1 MSATAM
7 NPASRAIA
15 LHRLATDELDVLVV
29 GGGVTGAGIALDAV
43 TRGLRVGI
51 VEAQDWASGTS
62 SRSSKLIHGGL
73 RYLQALDF
81 KLVNEALHERELLLD
96 TLAPHLAKPVSFLY
110 PLTKKYV
117 ERPYVAAGITLYD
130 LMARLGAKATS
141 PFHRHHTLKG
151 VQRLFPDVRPD
162 VMVGAIQ
169 YWDGRVDDARLTLT
183 LVRTA
188 VEYGA
193 LAANRVRVTDFVKT
207 DGRVSGAE
215 VTDLETGESFAI
227 KANHVI
233 AAAGVWTEATQDLAE
248 AEGGLKVLASKGI
261 HLVVPRDR
269 LDGDVGFILQTEKS
283 VLFIIPWERYWIIGT
298 TDTPYVQDF
307 THPVPSAADVDY
319 VIEHANVVLSKPLTR
334 DDVIGT
340 FAGLRPLLQ
349 PATKGDGA
357 QSTKVSREHTVTEAA
372 PGLVTIAGGKLTTYR
387 VMAQD
392 AVDFALG
399 ETGAKQRPSQTKG
412 TPLLGAAGYR
422 ALYAAADTLGAE
434 FGWDGTRVRH
444 LLDRYGSEFN
454 TLVAQCREQADLAKP
469 LEHAPDYLRAEI
481 GYGCTHE
488 GALHLEDLLVNR
500 TRLTYEIADSGLA
513 ALPEIADLAA
523 ERLGWSD
530 ARRQAEV
537 DAYTARVQAERAAA
551 SEPDDAAAAAAR
563 GAAPE
568 VTDAASA
575 G

>member
-7 NPASRAIA
+7 NPSSRAAA
-15 LHRLATDELDVLVV
+15 LRRLAVEELDVLVV

-96 TLAPHLAKPVSFLY
+96 SLAPHLAKPVSFLY

-130 LMARLGAKATS
+130 VMARLGAKATS
-141 PFHRHHTLKG
+141 PFHRHHTLAG
-151 VQRLFPDVRPD
+151 VQKLFSDVRPD

-169 YWDGRVDDARLTLT
+169 YWDGRVDDSRLTLT

-207 DGRVSGAE
+207 NGRVSGAE
-215 VTDLETGESFAI
+215 VTDLETGEGFTIRA
-227 KANHVI
+227 KHVI
-233 AAAGVWTEATQDLAE
+233 AASGVWTEATQDLAE
-248 AEGGLKVLASKGI
+248 AQGGLKVLASKGI
-261 HLVVPRDR
+261 HIVVPKER
-269 LDGDVGFILQTEKS
+269 LNGDVGFILQTEKS
-283 VLFIIPWERYWIIGT
+283 VLFIIPWERYWVIGT
-298 TDTPYVQDF
+298 TDTPYHQDF
-307 THPVPSAADVDY
+307 THPVASQADIDY
-319 VIEHANVVLSKPLTR
+319 VIDHANVVLQKPITR

-340 FAGLRPLLQ
+340 WAGLRPLLQ
-349 PATKGDGA
+349 PATKGDGTA
-357 QSTKVSREHTVTEAA
+357 STKVSREHTVTEAA

-399 ETGAKQRPSQTKG
+399 EAGAKARPSQTKH
-412 TPLLGAAGYR
+412 TPLMGAAGYR
-422 ALYAAADTLGAE
+422 ALSAQADTLGRE

-444 LLDRYGSEFN
+444 LLDRYGSEIN
-454 TLVAQCREQADLAKP
+454 TLIAQCREQADLAEP
-469 LEHAPDYLRAEI
+469 VEHAPDYLRAEFA
-481 GYGCTHE
+481 YGCTHE

-513 ALPEIADLAA
+513 ALPEIAEIAA
-523 ERLGWSD
+523 EKLGWDD
-530 ARRQAEV
+530 ARRAAEIA
-537 DAYTARVQAERAAA
+537 AYTERVEAERAAA
-551 SEPDDAAAAAAR
+551 TQPDDASAAEAR
-563 GAAPE
+563 SAAPE
-568 VTDAASA
+568 VVDAVK

>member
-7 NPASRAIA
+7 NPSSRAAA
-15 LHRLATDELDVLVV
+15 LRRLAVEELDVLVV

-96 TLAPHLAKPVSFLY
+96 SLAPHLAKPVSFLY

-130 LMARLGAKATS
+130 VMARLGAKATS
-141 PFHRHHTLKG
+141 PFHRHHTLAG

-169 YWDGRVDDARLTLT
+169 YWDGRVDDSRLTLT

-207 DGRVSGAE
+207 NGRVSGAE
-215 VTDLETGESFAI
+215 VTDLETGDAFTIGA
-227 KANHVI
+227 KHVI

-248 AEGGLKVLASKGI
+248 AQGGLKVLASKGI
-261 HLVVPRDR
+261 HIVVPKER
-269 LDGDVGFILQTEKS
+269 LNGDVGFILQTEKS
-283 VLFIIPWERYWIIGT
+283 VLFIIPWERYWVIGT
-298 TDTPYVQDF
+298 TDTPYHQDF
-307 THPVPSAADVDY
+307 THPVASQADIDY
-319 VIEHANVVLSKPLTR
+319 VIDHANVVLQKPITR

-340 FAGLRPLLQ
+340 WAGLRPLLQ
-349 PATKGDGA
+349 PATKGDGTA
-357 QSTKVSREHTVTEAA
+357 STKVSREHTVTEAA

-399 ETGAKQRPSQTKG
+399 EAGAKARPSQTKH
-412 TPLLGAAGYR
+412 TPLMGAAGYR
-422 ALYAAADTLGAE
+422 ALSAQADTLGRE

-444 LLDRYGSEFN
+444 LLDRYGSEIN
-454 TLVAQCREQADLAKP
+454 TLIAQCREQADLAEP
-469 LEHAPDYLRAEI
+469 VEHAPDYLRAEFA
-481 GYGCTHE
+481 YGCTHE

-513 ALPEIADLAA
+513 ALPEIAEIAA
-523 ERLGWSD
+523 EKLGWDD
-530 ARRQAEV
+530 ARRAAEIA
-537 DAYTARVQAERAAA
+537 AYTERVEAERAAA
-551 SEPDDAAAAAAR
+551 TQPDDASAAEAR
-563 GAAPE
+563 SAAPE
-568 VTDAASA
+568 VVDAVK

>member
-7 NPASRAIA
+7 NPSSRAAA
-15 LHRLATDELDVLVV
+15 LRRLAVEELDVLVV

-62 SRSSKLIHGGL
+62 SRSSKLIHGSL

-96 TLAPHLAKPVSFLY
+96 SLAPHLAKPVSFLY

-130 LMARLGAKATS
+130 VMARLGAKATS
-141 PFHRHHTLKG
+141 PFHRHHTLAG

-169 YWDGRVDDARLTLT
+169 YWDGRVDDSRLTLT

-207 DGRVSGAE
+207 NGRVSGAE
-215 VTDLETGESFAI
+215 VTDLETGEGFTIRA
-227 KANHVI
+227 KHVI
-233 AAAGVWTEATQDLAE
+233 AASGVWTEATQDLAE
-248 AEGGLKVLASKGI
+248 AQGGLKVLASKGI
-261 HLVVPRDR
+261 HIVVPKER
-269 LDGDVGFILQTEKS
+269 LNGDVGFILQTEKS
-283 VLFIIPWERYWIIGT
+283 VLFIIPWERYWVIGT
-298 TDTPYVQDF
+298 TDTPYHQDF
-307 THPVPSAADVDY
+307 THPVASQADIDY
-319 VIEHANVVLSKPLTR
+319 VIDHANVVLQKPITR

-340 FAGLRPLLQ
+340 WAGLRPLLQ
-349 PATKGDGA
+349 PATKGDGTA
-357 QSTKVSREHTVTEAA
+357 STKVSREHTVTEAA

-399 ETGAKQRPSQTKG
+399 EAGAKARPSQTKH
-412 TPLLGAAGYR
+412 TPLMGAAGYR
-422 ALYAAADTLGAE
+422 ALSAQADTLGRE

-444 LLDRYGSEFN
+444 LLDRYGSEIN
-454 TLVAQCREQADLAKP
+454 TLIAQCREQADLAEP
-469 LEHAPDYLRAEI
+469 VEHAPDYLRAEFA
-481 GYGCTHE
+481 YGCTHE

-513 ALPEIADLAA
+513 ALPEIAEIAA
-523 ERLGWSD
+523 EKLGWDD
-530 ARRQAEV
+530 ARRAAEIA
-537 DAYTARVQAERAAA
+537 AYTERVEAERAAA
-551 SEPDDAAAAAAR
+551 TQPDDASAAEAR
-563 GAAPE
+563 SAAPE
-568 VTDAASA
+568 VVDAVK

>member
-1 MSATAM
+1 M
-7 NPASRAIA
+7 NPTTRAAA
-15 LHRLATDELDVLVV
+15 LHRMAADELDVLVV

-51 VEAQDWASGTS
+51 VEGQDWASGTS

-110 PLTKKYV
+110 PLTKRFV

-130 LMARLGAKATS
+130 VMARLGAKATS
-141 PFHRHHTLKG
+141 PFHKHHTLKG
-151 VQRLFPDVRPD
+151 VQELFPDVRPD
-162 VMVGAIQ
+162 VMVGAIR

-207 DGRVSGAE
+207 AGRVTGAQ
-215 VTDLETGESFAI
+215 VTDLETGEQSLIRA
-227 KANHVI
+227 KHVI
-233 AAAGVWTEATQDLAE
+233 AAAGVWTEATQDLAG
-248 AEGGLKVLASKGI
+248 ADGGLKVLASKGI
-261 HLVVPRDR
+261 HIIVPKER
-269 LDGDVGFILQTEKS
+269 LNGDVGFILQTEKS

-298 TDTPYVQDF
+298 TDTPYHQDL
-307 THPVPSAADVDY
+307 THPVASQADIDY
-319 VIEHANVVLSKPLTR
+319 VIDHANVVLSKPISR
-334 DDVIGT
+334 DDVIGA

-349 PATKGDGA
+349 PATKGDGT

-387 VMAQD
+387 VMAED

-399 ETGAKQRPSQTKG
+399 EHQATARPSLTKQ
-412 TPLLGAAGYR
+412 TPLLGATGYKALSAG
-422 ALYAAADTLGAE
+422 AGTLGAE
-434 FGWDGTRVRH
+434 FGWDTARVNH
-444 LLDRYGSEFN
+444 LLNRYGSEIT
-454 TLVAQCREQADLAKP
+454 TLIEQCRQQPDLAEP
-469 LEHAPDYLRAEI
+469 VEHAPDYLRVEFAF
-481 GYGCTHE
+481 GCTHE
-488 GALHLEDLLVNR
+488 GALHLEDLLVAR

-513 ALPEIADLAA
+513 ALPEIAAIAA
-523 ERLGWSD
+523 DKLGWSPQ
-530 ARRQAEV
+530 RRDTEIA
-537 DAYTARVQAERAAA
+537 AYTARVEAERAAA
-551 SEPDDAAAAAAR
+551 TQPDDVSAAEAR
-563 GAAPE
+563 AAAPE
-568 VTDAASA
+568 VVDAVAD
-575 G
+575 

>member
-7 NPASRAIA
+7 NPSSRAAA
-15 LHRLATDELDVLVV
+15 LRRLAAEELDVLVV

-96 TLAPHLAKPVSFLY
+96 SLAPHLAKPVSFLY

-130 LMARLGAKATS
+130 VMAR
-141 PFHRHHTLKG
+141 
-151 VQRLFPDVRPD
+151 
-162 VMVGAIQ
+162 MVGAIQ
-169 YWDGRVDDARLTLT
+169 YWDGRVDDSRLTLT

-207 DGRVSGAE
+207 NGRVSGAE
-215 VTDLETGESFAI
+215 VTDLETGEGFTIRA
-227 KANHVI
+227 KHVI
-233 AAAGVWTEATQDLAE
+233 AASGVWTEATQDLAE
-248 AEGGLKVLASKGI
+248 AQGGLKVLASKGI
-261 HLVVPRDR
+261 HIVVPKER
-269 LDGDVGFILQTEKS
+269 LNGDVGFILQTEKS
-283 VLFIIPWERYWIIGT
+283 VLFIIPWERYWVIGT
-298 TDTPYVQDF
+298 TDTPYHQDF
-307 THPVPSAADVDY
+307 THPVASQADIDY
-319 VIEHANVVLSKPLTR
+319 VIDHANVVLQKPITR

-340 FAGLRPLLQ
+340 WAGLRPLLQ
-349 PATKGDGA
+349 PATKGDGTA
-357 QSTKVSREHTVTEAA
+357 STKVSREHTVTEAA

-399 ETGAKQRPSQTKG
+399 EAGAKARPSQTKH
-412 TPLLGAAGYR
+412 TPLMGAAGYR
-422 ALYAAADTLGAE
+422 ALSAQADTLGRE

-444 LLDRYGSEFN
+444 LLDRYGSEIN
-454 TLVAQCREQADLAKP
+454 TLIAQCREQADLAEP
-469 LEHAPDYLRAEI
+469 VEHAPDYLRAEFA
-481 GYGCTHE
+481 YGCTHE

-513 ALPEIADLAA
+513 ALPEIAEIAA
-523 ERLGWSD
+523 EKLGWDD
-530 ARRQAEV
+530 ARRTAEIA
-537 DAYTARVQAERAAA
+537 AYTGRVEAERAAA
-551 SEPDDAAAAAAR
+551 TQPDDASAAEAR
-563 GAAPE
+563 SAAPE
-568 VTDAASA
+568 VVDAVK

>member
-7 NPASRAIA
+7 NPSSRAAA
-15 LHRLATDELDVLVV
+15 LRRLAVEELDVLVV

-96 TLAPHLAKPVSFLY
+96 SLAPHLAKPVSFLY

-130 LMARLGAKATS
+130 VMARLGAKATS
-141 PFHRHHTLKG
+141 PFHRHHTLAG

-169 YWDGRVDDARLTLT
+169 YWDGRVDDSRLTLT

-207 DGRVSGAE
+207 NGRVSGAE
-215 VTDLETGESFAI
+215 VTDLETGEGFTIRA
-227 KANHVI
+227 KHVI
-233 AAAGVWTEATQDLAE
+233 AASGVWTEATQDLAE
-248 AEGGLKVLASKGI
+248 AQGGLKVLASKGI
-261 HLVVPRDR
+261 HIVVPKER
-269 LDGDVGFILQTEKS
+269 LNGDVGFILQTEKS
-283 VLFIIPWERYWIIGT
+283 VLFIIPWERYWVIGT
-298 TDTPYVQDF
+298 TDTPYHQDF
-307 THPVPSAADVDY
+307 THPVASQADIDY
-319 VIEHANVVLSKPLTR
+319 VIDHANVVLQKPITR

-340 FAGLRPLLQ
+340 WAGLRPLLQ
-349 PATKGDGA
+349 PATKGDGTA
-357 QSTKVSREHTVTEAA
+357 STKVSREHTVTEAA

-399 ETGAKQRPSQTKG
+399 EAGAKARPSQTKH
-412 TPLLGAAGYR
+412 TPLMGAAGYR
-422 ALYAAADTLGAE
+422 ALSAQADTLGRE

-444 LLDRYGSEFN
+444 LLDRYGSEIN
-454 TLVAQCREQADLAKP
+454 TLIAQCREQADLAEP
-469 LEHAPDYLRAEI
+469 VEHAPDYLRAEFA
-481 GYGCTHE
+481 YGCTHE

-513 ALPEIADLAA
+513 ALPEIAEIAA
-523 ERLGWSD
+523 EKLGWDD
-530 ARRQAEV
+530 AHRAAEIA
-537 DAYTARVQAERAAA
+537 AYTERVEAERAAA
-551 SEPDDAAAAAAR
+551 TQPDDASAAEAR
-563 GAAPE
+563 SAAPE
-568 VTDAASA
+568 VVDAVK